1 MSCREGDNRPDIVER
16 RKTFGDAGQFVLR
29 IHSNFYMRV
38 HLTIL
43 VTMIFLVIMISALTA
58 EVRAQ
63 DPSLKY
69 CLIDQAVA
77 AGGYD
82 VVSYFVAGKAEQG
95 NRNIV
100 ARFDHVTYYFSSDE
114 HRKMFEKQPARFVPQ
129 FGGWCSMTLAMG
141 RATKPSYDNFL
152 IRDGKLYL
160 FERTLSVNGR
170 ELWLRDPD
178 GNARRAAITYRK
190 YAEGELPK

>member
-1 MSCREGDNRPDIVER
+1 
-16 RKTFGDAGQFVLR
+16 
-29 IHSNFYMRV
+29 MRAY
-38 HLTIL
+38 LAIL
-43 VTMIFLVIMISALTA
+43 VILIPATTID
-58 EVRAQ
+58 VRAQ

-69 CLIDQAVA
+69 CLIDRGVA

-82 VVSYFVAGKAEQG
+82 VVSYFATGKAEQG
-95 NRNIV
+95 SRDIA

-114 HRKMFEKQPARFVPQ
+114 HRKMFEKQPGKFVPQ

-141 RATKPSYDNFL
+141 KATKPSYDNFL

-178 GNARRAAITYRK
+178 GNARRAATTYRK
-190 YAEGELPK
+190 YAEGELQK